1 MQNTWLDVRYAIRTL
16 ARSRTFAVAVILS
29 MAVGIGANTA
39 VFSVFNAVLLRPF
52 PYPNQDELVSIYEAD
67 PKRGIPRFTIS
78 PPDFLDWR
86 RSATT
91 LRSAAA
97 YRSWTPNLTGVE
109 NAERLSG
116 LRVSGD
122 FFPLL
127 GLDFTA
133 GRPFGRADEDAN
145 SRTIAISETL
155 WRRLFGGDPAAVG
168 RVLQLDGVAHTITGV
183 VPAAIQFPNSQIDVW
198 APLNL
203 DRERDQRGEHS
214 LLVIGRVRDSRA
226 LPQVRA
232 ELGAVSAPHESE
244 SGGHVPQVAL
254 LRDWFVGGSSRTTLW
269 VLLGAVSLL
278 LVVACGNVANLLLTH
293 GSGRARELTVRTAI
307 GASRARLVRQ
317 LVTESLVIAV
327 VAGAVGFILAL
338 WTIDALVAMLPPGSP
353 YRMSPIAVDWR
364 VIGYAAAMSVAAGL
378 AFGVIPAVRYSRP
391 DLSAGRYSAQFSS
404 SFRTQTALL
413 VAQAAIATTLLV
425 GAGVLGKA
433 FLGIWRI
440 DPGFS
445 ADHVVTARVTLPNR
459 QPPAERAAFFQQV
472 LQRLADDRDITAAAA
487 VTHAPSSGE
496 GNSGFLTIEGRES
509 LSGNPATQPGAARL
523 IATSAY
529 FRVLGIAVRQ
539 GRVFSDADSAEATP
553 VVVINEA
560 LMRQYWPDGNVVGR
574 RIKRGTLPAPFPW
587 LTIVGVVAD
596 VRQQGLGAAA
606 VPTFYL
612 HLPQSE
618 EPSLTLLVRSE
629 LSNAAAAARIR
640 SAVRA
645 VNRNQPVALVRPLE
659 DLVFGSVSARWL
671 PTLWMSLFA
680 GLALLLATVGIY
692 GVVSYAV
699 EQRRREFGIRLALG
713 AGRSAIIR
721 LAVRQ
726 GVIPALI
733 GTALG
738 CAGSILLI
746 KINTAVFASASLDP
760 VTSAAAAALLIGLS
774 VAASYVPARRVG
786 ETDAALTLRAE

>member
-16 ARSRTFAVAVILS
+16 VRSRTFAGAVILS

-52 PYPNQDELVSIYEAD
+52 PYPNQDELVSIYETD
-67 PKRGIPRFTIS
+67 PKRGIRRFTIS

-109 NAERLSG
+109 NAERLNG

-127 GLDFTA
+127 GLEFAA
-133 GRPFGRADEDAN
+133 GRPFDRADEDAN

-168 RVLQLDGVAHTITGV
+168 RALQLDGVAHTITGV
-183 VPAAIQFPNSQIDVW
+183 VPAAIQFPDRQIDVW

-232 ELGAVSAPHESE
+232 ELGALSAPHESE
-244 SGGHVPQVAL
+244 SGGHAPEVAL

-278 LVVACGNVANLLLTH
+278 LVVACGNVANLLLAH
-293 GSGRARELTVRTAI
+293 SSGRARELTVRTAI

-327 VAGAVGFILAL
+327 VAGAIGFILAL

-353 YRMSPIAVDWR
+353 YRMSPIAIDWR

-378 AFGVIPAVRYSRP
+378 AFGVIPAARYSRP
-391 DLSAGRYSAQFSS
+391 DLSAGRYSAQFTS

-413 VAQAAIATTLLV
+413 VAQATIATTLLA

-618 EPSLTLLVRSE
+618 EPSLTLLVKSE
-629 LSNAAAAARIR
+629 LSNAAVAARIR

-680 GLALLLATVGIY
+680 GLALLLAAVGIY

-733 GTALG
+733 GTVLG
-738 CAGSILLI
+738 CAASILLI

-774 VAASYVPARRVG
+774 VAASYAPARRVA
-786 ETDAALTLRAE
+786 ETDAALTLRTE

>member
-39 VFSVFNAVLLRPF
+39 VFSVFNAVLLRPL
-52 PYPNQDELVSIYEAD
+52 PYPNQDELVSIYETD
-67 PKRGIPRFTIS
+67 PKRSVQRFTIS

-86 RSATT
+86 RGATT

-97 YRSWTPNLTGVE
+97 YRSWTPNLTGVD

-127 GLDFTA
+127 GLEFVA
-133 GRPFGRADEDAN
+133 GRPFSRADEDASN
-145 SRTIAISETL
+145 RTIAISETL

-168 RVLQLDGVAHTITGV
+168 RALQLDGVAHTIAGV
-183 VPAAIQFPNSQIDVW
+183 VPAAIQFPNRDIDVW

-214 LLVIGRVRDSRA
+214 LLVVGRVRDSRA
-226 LPQVRA
+226 LAQARA
-232 ELGAVSAPHESE
+232 ELRALSAPHESE
-244 SGGHVPQVAL
+244 SGGHLPDITL
-254 LRDWFVGGSSRTTLW
+254 LRDWFVGSSSRTTLW

-278 LVVACGNVANLLLTH
+278 LVVACGNVANLLLAH
-293 GSGRARELTVRTAI
+293 GSARARELTVRTAI

-317 LVTESLVIAV
+317 LATESLVLV
-327 VAGAVGFILAL
+327 VMAGAAGFILAL
-338 WTIDALVAMLPPGSP
+338 WSIDALVAMLPRGSP
-353 YRMSPIAVDWR
+353 YRMSPIAIDWR
-364 VIGYAAAMSVAAGL
+364 VIAYAAAMSLAAGL
-378 AFGVIPAVRYSRP
+378 AFGVIPAARYSRP
-391 DLSAGRYSAQFSS
+391 DLLSGRYSARFTS

-413 VAQAAIATTLLV
+413 AAQAAIATTLLA

-472 LQRLADDRDITAAAA
+472 LQRLTADPDITATAA
-487 VTHAPSSGE
+487 VRHAPSSGD

-523 IATSAY
+523 IVTSAY
-529 FRVLGIAVRQ
+529 FRVLGVAVRH
-539 GRVFSDADSAEATP
+539 GRVFADTDSAEATP

-560 LMRQYWPDGNVVGR
+560 LMRQYWPDGDAVGR

-618 EPSLTLLVRSE
+618 DPSLTLLVKSE

-645 VNRNQPVALVRPLE
+645 VNPNQPVALVRPLD
-659 DLVFGSVSARWL
+659 DLLFGSVSSRWL

-680 GLALLLATVGIY
+680 GLALVLAALGIY

-713 AGRSAIIR
+713 ASRATIIR
-721 LAVRQ
+721 LALGQ
-726 GVIPALI
+726 GVKPALI
-733 GTALG
+733 GTGIG
-738 CAGSILLI
+738 CAAAILLV
-746 KINTAVFASASLDP
+746 KVNAAVFAGASADA
-760 VTSAAAAALLIGLS
+760 VTIASAVVLLTIL
-774 VAASYVPARRVG
+774 AFIASYAPARRIA
-786 ETDAALTLRAE
+786 EDDAALTLRAE